1 MSGPVRSHWRKTL
14 PVNPQSEKNPLV
26 SVVIPMFNE
35 AEAIRRCL
43 ESLFLQN
50 YPQGRLDIVVADGC
64 STDGSSDA
72 VLSLA
77 SGRSNL
83 RLIPNPKQRTPA
95 GLNAGIRASKGEIVI
110 ILGGHTRV
118 KEDFVRL
125 NVEAMARTGA
135 RCTGGTQINVGDNYI
150 QRAIGIAMASPFGLA
165 SAPYRF
171 SRREQYVDTV
181 VYAAYRRELFDEVG
195 FFDEDL
201 FISEDAEM
209 NWRIRKAGHKIFF
222 TPKIISYYYPRKTIS
237 SLFRQL
243 FRYGILRVNVMK
255 KHADAIKWIHLVPV
269 ACILLAA
276 ALILLGQWKA
286 LILLLG
292 FYVLAVLYYS
302 FRGALKE
309 GIHYLPV
316 LPLLLSTIHLG
327 WGTGFV
333 VGLFKSQEPCP
344 KPQKPSS

>member
-1 MSGPVRSHWRKTL
+1 MYNESG
-14 PVNPQSEKNPLV
+14 
-26 SVVIPMFNE
+26 
-35 AEAIRRCL
+35 AIRRCL
-43 ESLFLQN
+43 ESLFLQD
-50 YPQGRLDIVVADGC
+50 YPQDRLDIVVADGC
-64 STDGSSDA
+64 STDGSADVVKSF
-72 VLSLA
+72 A
-77 SGRSNL
+77 SGRTNL
-83 RLIPNPKQRTPA
+83 RLITNPKQRTPA
-95 GLNAGIRASKGEIVI
+95 GLNAGIRASKSEIVI
-110 ILGGHTRV
+110 ILGAHTRV

-125 NVEAMARTGA
+125 NVEALERTGA
-135 RCTGGTQINVGDNYI
+135 KCAGGTQINVGDTYL
-150 QRAIGIAMASPFGLA
+150 QQAIGIAMASPFGLA

-181 VYAAYRRELFDEVG
+181 VYAAYKRELFDEVG

-209 NWRIRKAGHKIFF
+209 NWRIRKAGHRIFF

-255 KHADAIKWIHLVPV
+255 KHLDAVKWIHLVPV
-269 ACILLAA
+269 ACMILAA
-276 ALILLGQWKA
+276 ALLLLGQWKA

-302 FRGALKE
+302 LRGALRE
-309 GIHYLPV
+309 GMRYLPV
-316 LPLLLSTIHLG
+316 LPLLLATIHLG
-327 WGTGFV
+327 WGAGFV

-344 KPQKPSS
+344 KPQKPSF